1 MPGQRKKLDMAWVVD
16 SHCHLDY
23 EGLAED
29 LSAVMA
35 RAEAAGVGFVLSI
48 SSRIRN
54 FDRILDIAERFPNVS
69 CTVGTHPHNAH
80 EELDIPVSEIVRLA
94 QHPKVVGIG
103 EAGLDYHYDNS
114 PREAQEQGFR
124 NHIAAARETGLP
136 LVIHTREAE
145 DDTAR
150 ILEEE
155 MTKGRFK
162 ALLHCFTSKQWL
174 AERAVELGLCV
185 SFSGILTY
193 KNADDLRQTVRILPA
208 DRIFVETDAPFL
220 SPIPFRGKPNEP
232 SFVVKTLEHL
242 ASVRGV
248 SKDVMAQQT
257 SDNFFRY
264 FDKIE
269 RPERYK
275 AAA

>member
-1 MPGQRKKLDMAWVVD
+1 MNWIVD

-23 EGLAED
+23 DGLGD
-29 LSAVMA
+29 HLPDIMA
-35 RAEAAGVGFVLSI
+35 RAEAAGVGFILSI
-48 SSRIRN
+48 SSRIGN
-54 FDRILDIAERFPNVS
+54 HERIIEIAERFPNVY
-69 CTVGTHPHNAH
+69 CTIGTHPHNAH
-80 EELDIPVSEIVRLA
+80 EELDVPVSEIVRLTH
-94 QHPKVVGIG
+94 HPKVVGIG

-114 PREAQEQGFR
+114 PREAQEKGFR

-145 DDTAR
+145 DDTAK

-155 MTKGRFK
+155 MAKGNFK

-193 KNADDLRQTVRILPA
+193 KNADDLRATARALPA
-208 DRIFVETDAPFL
+208 DRLFVETDAPFL

-232 SFVVKTLEHL
+232 SYVVKTLEHL
-242 ASVRGV
+242 ASIRNV
-248 SKDVMAQQT
+248 SRDEMARQT

-264 FDKIE
+264 FDKIPLQE
-269 RPERYK
+269 RFTI
-275 AAA
+275 AA